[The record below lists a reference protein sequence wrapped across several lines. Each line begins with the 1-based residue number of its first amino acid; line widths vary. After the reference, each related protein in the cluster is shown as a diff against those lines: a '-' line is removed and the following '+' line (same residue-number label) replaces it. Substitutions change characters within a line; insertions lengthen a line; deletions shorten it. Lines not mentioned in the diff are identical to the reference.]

1 MKLWTITAILI
12 LELFSPVFVFS
23 QEIRNVQFKLD
34 GPNKEVLITYDLYDL
49 QERVNEV
56 IVQASND
63 QGKNWNILPAPQA
76 LSGDLN
82 EVRPGKGKS
91 VVWKAGDD
99 FQGFSPELFQVRL
112 VLAQVVSSASSAVT
126 GLDPAAE
133 ADREARAVEK
143 ENELELNRSKNLL
156 QTLRG
161 KEGTPMIL
169 IPAGYFTMGSPKG
182 KGNDDEHPAHKVWIS
197 AFYIDQTLVTFDE
210 YDKFCDA
217 TGRQKPSDGFIS
229 YSFKIQSPHWGRAKR
244 PALNLSWKEAE
255 DYCQWAGER
264 LPTEAE
270 WEKAA
275 RGGTDSAFFWGSD
288 AGKATDYAWY
298 VLNSRYEI
306 WPVGTLKPNP
316 YGLYDMAGNLWEW
329 VSDWYSRDY
338 YATSPDRNPAGPP
351 DGKLKV
357 LRGGSFSNGDDCLQT
372 AHRSN
377 WDPDKEDGAEM
388 MGHLHEHGCRCVKPA
403 EP

>member
-1 MKLWTITAILI
+1 MTIMVLI
-12 LELFSPVFVFS
+12 LGLFSPVFVFS

-34 GPNKEVLITYDLYDL
+34 GPDKEVLITYDLYDPR
-49 QERVNEV
+49 ERVNEV
-56 IVQASND
+56 MVQASND
-63 QGKNWNILPAPQA
+63 QGKNWNILPASQV
-76 LSGDLN
+76 LSGDVN

-99 FQGFSPELFQVRL
+99 FQEFSPELFQVRL
-112 VLAQVVSSASSAVT
+112 VLVQVISSASSAVT
-126 GLDPAAE
+126 GLDPSAE
-133 ADREARAVEK
+133 ADREAQAVKK
-143 ENELELNRSKNLL
+143 ENELEVNRSKSLPR
-156 QTLRG
+156 TLRG

-169 IPAGYFTMGSPKG
+169 IPAGYFTMGSPEG
-182 KGNDDEHPAHKVWIS
+182 KGNGDEHPAHKVWIS
-197 AFYIDQTLVTFDE
+197 AFYMDQTLVTFDE

-244 PALNLSWKEAE
+244 PALNLSWKEAD
-255 DYCQWAGER
+255 DYCQWAGGR

-275 RGGTDSAFFWGSD
+275 RGGTDSTYFWGSD
-288 AGKATDYAWY
+288 AEKATDYAWY

-306 WPVGTLKPNP
+306 WPVGTLKPNH

-338 YATSPDRNPAGPP
+338 YATSPDRNPVGPP

-357 LRGGSFSNGDDCLQT
+357 LRGGSFSNGDDCLQA

-377 WDPDKEDGAEM
+377 WDPDKEDGAET
-388 MGHLHEHGCRCVKPA
+388 MGHLHEHGCRCIKPA